1 MYVLIGQ
8 RFRVGAVECF
18 GQRRCEPCAHLER
31 LTHAWSLRFHPLD
44 PLRPP
49 LRRLERL
56 SEVPTVSPHL
66 PVAQLTDYHHDEYP
80 SVAVVYYRL
89 YNPQSLLDQHPAQLE
104 RPRRDG

>member
-18 GQRRCEPCAHLER
+18 GQRRCEPCAHLEQ

-56 SEVPTVSPHL
+56 SEVQRFRHIF
-66 PVAQLTDYHHDEYP
+66 P
-80 SVAVVYYRL
+80 SRS
-89 YNPQSLLDQHPAQLE
+89 SLITTTSNT
-104 RPRRDG
+104 RPSL